1 MDKIKIGDGEIR
13 IMEYIWEE
21 QPVKAGELVIRA
33 KEDYGWSKNTT
44 YTMLK
49 RLAEKGMIDR
59 SDPGFVCRALVT
71 REQVQQ
77 EETRSLIDKVYNGSR
92 KLFLTSF
99 LSEEKLTEDEIEEIK
114 KLIDAHP

>member
-21 QPVKAGELVIRA
+21 EPVKAGDLVALA
-33 KEDYGWSKNTT
+33 KEGYGWSKNTT

-49 RLAEKGMIDR
+49 RLVEKGIIDR
-59 SDPGFVCRALVT
+59 RDPGFICRSLVT
-71 REQVQQ
+71 REQVQR
-77 EETRSLIDKVYNGSR
+77 EETRSLIDKVFCGSR

-99 LSEEKLTEDEIEEIK
+99 LSEEKLTEEEIEEIK
-114 KLIDAHP
+114 KIIDTHS